1 MEKSRNMLIRTLL
14 MGEIV
19 TKYPDAIYALMDCG
33 MGCVGCPASQGESL
47 NDAAMVHGLN
57 PDDARIMS
65 IMYWRISSQARA
77 SDISSIIRY
86 VI

>member
-1 MEKSRNMLIRTLL
+1 MRSFAMEKIKEYVNKDML

-57 PDDARIMS
+57 PDDVMD
-65 IMYWRISSQARA
+65 YVNHVL
-77 SDISSIIRY
+77 SDKLAGMGE
-86 VI
+86 